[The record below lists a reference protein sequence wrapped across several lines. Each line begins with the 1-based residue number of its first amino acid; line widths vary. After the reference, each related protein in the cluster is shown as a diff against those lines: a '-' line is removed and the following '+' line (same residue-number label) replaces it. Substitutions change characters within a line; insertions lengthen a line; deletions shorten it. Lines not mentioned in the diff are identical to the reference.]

1 MRLTKLSTP
10 IWPRGLRHPKLI
22 AALLLL
28 GSGIGLWG
36 ASQAGWYPACA
47 LAARFSDDGILSD
60 SYVRLIQASQFK
72 LAMSFL
78 LAGGLFSWIDAR
90 RVAEILARIPFRWM
104 AAATGLLALGM
115 GYGMQ
120 EWLFDGIPHVTDAS
134 SHLFQAKIF
143 SLGRLFAP
151 APECPDAF
159 WQSHVLMTY
168 SGKWF
173 TKYTPGHALLL
184 AAGIRLG
191 LVKWVVPFCAMA
203 TIVAL
208 GKLLESFAD
217 RTSTRLFMAMFLLS
231 PLSLMLS
238 GSYMSHTTAMAF
250 AAGGI
255 LVWVQARRQSSRR
268 MAGLLMGLAGFF
280 LAVSAMARPH
290 EFIMIGLIGFLFFL
304 SLGWAEWRR
313 FLLAWPFLLA
323 GAAPV
328 LAFWL
333 HYNATIY
340 GHALA
345 VGYGYTLNG
354 VIRPSSQ
361 GVYGFT
367 ATYGLKEALSVLVW
381 NFDRVNHSFFGWPI
395 SLIFVPFA
403 FSRDHRRWLYL
414 ACAGIVVVVGTYF
427 FFGWRVEFENRY
439 YFLCLPFFLYLTVR
453 GMRNL
458 VRCWASP
465 PARAV
470 AWQLVFGLC
479 AAFYLYAA
487 LYYWPD
493 YLIPRYRGSYE
504 DSSIEIERTVRA
516 RGLENAL
523 VLIGPD
529 EGASFVYTSGFAFN
543 DPLLERDVIYARD
556 LPKSIDC
563 LRRAFPGRRFY
574 RYDHAAEGEERLY
587 PLDERPSPKIVA
599 RAPGAE

>member
-1 MRLTKLSTP
+1 MHHSQPSNPVLSC
-10 IWPRGLRHPKLI
+10 GLRHPKAGPAI
-22 AALLLL
+22 LLVGL
-28 GSGIGLWG
+28 GLGLWG
-36 ASQAGWYPACA
+36 AAQAGWYPMCA
-47 LAARFSDDGILSD
+47 LAARFSDDGILTD
-60 SYVRLIQASQFK
+60 AYVRLIQNSQLK
-72 LAMSFL
+72 LAVAFL
-78 LAGGLFSWIDAR
+78 LAGGLFSWIDAGK
-90 RVAEILARIPFRWM
+90 LARFFGDVPFRWV
-104 AAATGLLALGM
+104 AAVAGSFALLL

-143 SLGRLFAP
+143 ALGRMFAP

-159 WQSHVLMTY
+159 WQSHVLMTH

-184 AAGIRLG
+184 AGGIRLG
-191 LVKWVVPFCAMA
+191 LVKWVLPVCAMA
-203 TIVAL
+203 TVVAL
-208 GKLLESFAD
+208 GKLLERCAD
-217 RTSTRLFMAMFLLS
+217 RLSARLFMVMFLLS

-255 LVWVQARRQSSRR
+255 LLWIQSRQLSSKR
-268 MAGLLMGLAGFF
+268 AEKVLLGLAGFL
-280 LAVSAMARPH
+280 LAVSAMARPQ

-304 SLGWAEWRR
+304 SLKGAEWLR
-313 FLLAWPFLLA
+313 LLRALPFILA

-333 HYNATIY
+333 RYNEAIY
-340 GHALA
+340 GNPIA
-345 VGYGYTLNG
+345 VGYGYTLDG
-354 VIRPSSQ
+354 VIRPSNQ

-367 ATYGLKEALSVLVW
+367 PAYGLKEALSVLVW
-381 NFDRVNHSFFGWPI
+381 NFDRVNHSFFGWPM

-403 FSRDHRRWLYL
+403 FSRDQRRLLYL
-414 ACAGIVVVVGTYF
+414 ACVGIAVVVGTYF

-453 GMRNL
+453 GMRNW
-458 VRCWASP
+458 VRFGASP
-465 PARAV
+465 QWRAV
-470 AWQLVFGLC
+470 AAQGVFGLC
-479 AAFYLYAA
+479 VAFYLYAA

-493 YLIPRYRGSYE
+493 YLIPRYRENYE
-504 DSSIEIERTVRA
+504 DSSIAIEKTVRE

-543 DPLLERDVIYARD
+543 DPLLKRDVIYARD
-556 LPKSIDC
+556 LSKSIDC
-563 LRRAFPGRRFY
+563 LRDAFPGRRFY
-574 RYDHAAEGEERLY
+574 RYDHTAEAPERLL
-587 PLDERPSPKIVA
+587 PLD
-599 RAPGAE
+599 